1 MPLPDLRAGYDS
13 LHLALE
19 GKPSKYGTAIAKDAQ
34 TNEINDSLVAQ
45 ELAFEA
51 RTADP
56 FFLAHDCLNPAG
68 HDFIGSCG
76 EVVCCHCARLA

>member
-1 MPLPDLRAGYDS
+1 MGFHRHGQPAALDRAAVS
-13 LHLALE
+13 AVI
-19 GKPSKYGTAIAKDAQ
+19 TR
-34 TNEINDSLVAQ
+34 LVAQ

-56 FFLAHDCLNPAG
+56 FLLAHDCLNPAG
-68 HDFIGSCG
+68 HDFIAACG